1 MVLFTNAEVYE
12 AYYNNYDG
20 LNSEKEKFTF
30 PITVH
35 FLSEDNETI
44 LETQTKLY
52 NFPLNYTF
60 VNDWTQN
67 GEYRFPQI
75 DGSETQWFIDGNNN
89 ALKETN
95 KLKSSPI
102 QDVFEFVPEVKR
114 VIIPENPTIVPI
126 LDGEDLPANQNK
138 LVVGDDRAHSFGI
151 RVDHALLE
159 KPQNPRR
166 TITMPTASAATMRK
180 RNARSCQGSCS
191 GSWRHTRACP
201 CMQRPS
207 FPRAGTTRAAQRR
220 LRRSARTTILPFTT
234 TPTTAPTAA
243 RRHSTIP
250 TARGRRRWQR
260 RWPSG

>member
-159 KPQNPRR
+159 KPQNPAEGD
-166 TITMPTASAATMRK
+166 M
-180 RNARSCQGSCS
+180 
-191 GSWRHTRACP
+191 
-201 CMQRPS
+201 CM
-207 FPRAGTTRAAQRR
+207 
-220 LRRSARTTILPFTT
+220 
-234 TPTTAPTAA
+234 
-243 RRHSTIP
+243 
-250 TARGRRRWQR
+250 
-260 RWPSG
+260 